1 MDKEKLLKAMEAK
14 KRELEELELAMK
26 VLEKEEIVENKV
38 DENELLKEIIGFPR
52 YFINKKGEIF
62 HEAGVTIKEKNEGFV
77 ELFDSVNNK
86 VLIKIEDLLKENFK

>member
-26 VLEKEEIVENKV
+26 VLEKAEIVENKV